1 MLNYKHYDMKY
12 NAINTKSWWGGQ
24 KCRHFTMN
32 LNINNYQFKTS
43 RYNYRATYMNSME
56 TTSQKPTK
64 DTQKAW
70 EEKGT
75 QAYH

>member
-1 MLNYKHYDMKY
+1 MYPLILKVCELSIAVLKSRY
-12 NAINTKSWWGGQ
+12 NEFE
-24 KCRHFTMN
+24 H
-32 LNINNYQFKTS
+32 KTS

-56 TTSQKPTK
+56 TTSQKPTN